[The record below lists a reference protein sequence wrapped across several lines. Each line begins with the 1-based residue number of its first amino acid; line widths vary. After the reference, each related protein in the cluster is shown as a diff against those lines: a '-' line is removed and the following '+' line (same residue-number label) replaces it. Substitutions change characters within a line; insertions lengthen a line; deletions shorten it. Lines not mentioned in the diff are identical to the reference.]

1 MNYSIVYYILIVIWP
16 LGLMPIGLSTM
27 TYHFTVICIGY
38 IILAIDRT
46 KINLYTVFLAFLVL
60 ALPLLIS
67 YPLKVLFGSHQPA
80 AKDILEFYKFVAF
93 IPLYYVFKTKLDVT
107 TLTKLN
113 KYVVLILLVL
123 LIEKH
128 LFHGFNIFAQTGF
141 YDLTRFSAF
150 FANPYDL
157 GFYLTFILIFN
168 FGVEKKIDALFF
180 SVVLVLIIA
189 TLSRT
194 AFILVIPFVVYCV
207 VKWFAK
213 FRLLNI
219 VLAAL
224 ALGALF
230 RFVNLSYLING
241 LSALFTANSYAVLPS
256 SIRLRFDQA
265 LVIYNDLTL
274 SRFLYG
280 NDFFHEAGKL
290 IEIGYLVGFERYGL
304 AGVLSLLILFA
315 SFFTIIVKTETI
327 SRPAKLFLIWCVSV
341 GTITN
346 NFHEQFKLFY
356 ILTIHLSMM
365 TVRCKN
371 SD

>member
-1 MNYSIVYYILIVIWP
+1 MIYSKIFYFLIVIWP
-16 LGLMPIGLSTM
+16 LGLMPISLGTM
-27 TYHFTVICIGY
+27 TYHFSVICIGY
-38 IILAIDRT
+38 IILAIDRIR
-46 KINLYTVFLAFLVL
+46 INLYSVFLAFMVL

-67 YPLKVLFGSHQPA
+67 YPLKVALASHQPA

-107 TLTKLN
+107 TLTRLN
-113 KYVVLILLVL
+113 KYVVLLLTILLV
-123 LIEKH
+123 EKH
-128 LFHGFNIFAQTGF
+128 LFHSVNIFAQADF
-141 YDLTRFSAF
+141 YNLTRFSAF

-168 FGVEKKIDALFF
+168 FGVKNKIDPLFF
-180 SVVLVLIIA
+180 SVVFVLIIA

-194 AFILVIPFVVYCV
+194 SFILVFPFVVYCGF
-207 VKWFAK
+207 KWFGK
-213 FRLLNI
+213 FRILNI
-219 VLAAL
+219 LLAAFS
-224 ALGALF
+224 LGILF
-230 RFVNLSYLING
+230 KFVNLSYLTNG
-241 LSALFTANSYAVLPS
+241 LTALFTADSYEVLPS

-265 LVIYNDLTL
+265 LNIYNDLTL
-274 SRFLYG
+274 PRLLYG
-280 NDFFHEAGKL
+280 DEFFHEASKL

-304 AGVLSLLILFA
+304 AGVFSLLILFA
-315 SFFTIIVKTETI
+315 SFVSIIIKTEII

-365 TVRCKN
+365 TGRRKN
-371 SD
+371 GD